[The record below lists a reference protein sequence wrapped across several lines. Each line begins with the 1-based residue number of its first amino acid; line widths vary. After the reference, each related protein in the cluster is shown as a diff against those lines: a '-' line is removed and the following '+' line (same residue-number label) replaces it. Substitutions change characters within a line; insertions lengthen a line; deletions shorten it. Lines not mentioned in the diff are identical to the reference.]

1 MPSPDSTATNVAQPR
16 RQRSLILAGGGLK
29 VAFQAGV
36 MQVWLDEA
44 KVKFD
49 HADGASG
56 GCFNLAMYCQGLSG
70 KQIADNWR
78 TLDPA
83 AGVSCNWQQYERLF
97 FARSLLTLD
106 AYRTRV
112 FPKWGLDWAKIR
124 AAPVAATFNAYNFSR
139 HHLDVFEPAA
149 MDEDRLCACVS
160 LPMWFPPVILE
171 GDTYID
177 AVYITD
183 ANLEEAIR
191 RGADEIWVIW
201 TVSQRGEWDDGFV
214 ANYFQIIETSAN
226 GRFRQICDRIEASN
240 AAIAAG
246 RPGEFG
252 RPIDL
257 KILSAEVALN
267 YLVNFS
273 ADRVIEAVN
282 QGVQA
287 GRAWCRQNGLPF
299 DPLPDMAT
307 PSSAPGPTSL
317 QFTEE
322 MKGYLTLGETDYDRG
337 FRTGQANG
345 TDAMV
350 HLTIRADDI
359 NRLIESPRHEAVAT
373 GYVGCPALGGKRPV
387 SDGVFNLL
395 VDIQDPDRKAMYYRL
410 FFTDD
415 KGSPLTLLGFKDVRG
430 SAGSDVWTETT
441 TLYTRILRGHVGPE
455 ADGGANV
462 LAAGIIRIHILDFF
476 DELASF
482 RVDGPNLSARA
493 EGLTRFGMMF
503 LGKLWDVYA
512 RHILPVSPI

>member
-1 MPSPDSTATNVAQPR
+1 MRSPQPAQLQPK
-16 RQRSLILAGGGLK
+16 RSLMLAGGGLK

-44 KVKFD
+44 NLKFD

-83 AGVSCNWQQYERLF
+83 AGVSVNWQQYERLF

-106 AYRTRV
+106 AYRSKV
-112 FPKWGLDWAKIR
+112 FPKWGLDWEKIR
-124 AAPVAATFNAYNFSR
+124 ASTGAATFNAYNFSR
-139 HHLDVFEPAA
+139 HRLDVFEPAL

-160 LPMWFPPVILE
+160 LPMWFPPVVLD

-177 AVYITD
+177 AVYLTD

-226 GRFRQICDRIEASN
+226 GRFRQICKRIEASN

-252 RPIDL
+252 RPIEL
-257 KILSAEVALN
+257 KILAAEVALN
-267 YLVNFS
+267 YLINFS
-273 ADRVIEAVN
+273 SDRVIESVN

-287 GRAWCRQNGLPF
+287 ARDWCRQNGIPF
-299 DPLPDMAT
+299 TPLPDAI
-307 PSSAPGPTSL
+307 PAPPPEGPTSL
-317 QFTEE
+317 EFTEE
-322 MKGYLTLGETDYDRG
+322 MKGYLTPGEVDYDRG

-350 HLTIRADDI
+350 HLTIRADDV
-359 NRLIESPRHEAVAT
+359 NRLIDSPRHEAVAT
-373 GYVGCPALGGKRPV
+373 GYFNCPAFGGQRPV
-387 SDGVFNLL
+387 IDGVFNLL
-395 VDIQDPDRKAMYYRL
+395 VDNQDPDRKGMYYRL
-410 FFTDD
+410 FFTDNNAN
-415 KGSPLTLLGFKDVRG
+415 PLTLLGFKDVRG
-430 SAGSDVWTETT
+430 APGSDVWTETT

-455 ADGGANV
+455 GDGGASV
-462 LAAGIIRIHILDFF
+462 LAAGIIRIHMLDFF
-476 DELASF
+476 EELSTF
-482 RVDGPNLSARA
+482 RVDGPSGAARA
-493 EGLTRFGMMF
+493 AGLVRFGRLF

-512 RHILPVSPI
+512 RHILPASPV